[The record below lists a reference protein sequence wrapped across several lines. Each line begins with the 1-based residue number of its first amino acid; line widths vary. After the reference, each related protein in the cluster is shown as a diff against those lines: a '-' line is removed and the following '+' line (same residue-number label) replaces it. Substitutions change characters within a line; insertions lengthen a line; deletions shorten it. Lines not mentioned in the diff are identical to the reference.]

1 MGIGP
6 IGEDRTEKNKKDS
19 RRWVP
24 YTDLKGRARF
34 QEVILLSGIG
44 VIPGSLWESSALWP
58 LGERRGEPSERQELG
73 RGEDGSGV

>member
-34 QEVILLSGIG
+34 QEVVLLSGIG
-44 VIPGSLWESSALWP
+44 GNTWVSLGIERPLAAWGAPGRAQRAARAGTW
-58 LGERRGEPSERQELG
+58 
-73 RGEDGSGV
+73 